1 MGTFSKNKQRR
12 IHRFRTR
19 SIIVAI
25 FATVGIL
32 LVLSYLHKTPVA
44 TADSTSFSFGAGGDH
59 GNDRD
64 SRSVFDAAGKSG
76 ISFFQ
81 TNGDLSYAQYID
93 DNNNGVPG
101 INLTQPAATHQWCA
115 TIKQY
120 MSMPFMIATGNH
132 EGADRA
138 NVIDDAGSNITDVIA
153 PSCLPERA
161 EMNVQKSP
169 YTTGSNGQSVA
180 DNYGR
185 EYYYDYPVGA
195 PLARFIVITPGFDQI
210 DGTKPVG
217 SYDYLSGV
225 HHDWLVS
232 KIQEAK
238 DSGLWVVV
246 THHIPSM
253 TTGNKG
259 NGDPTLLNLLMQKK
273 VDLVLNGH
281 DHNYQR
287 SKQLGGSSCVYVAD
301 SYNAQCVVNQDPSS
315 YRAGEGTI
323 VVITGSTGGFFSPDH
338 KMYQINSAD
347 GDYQYFAKTMGS
359 NSPDI
364 TYGFAKFTVNSDEI
378 RGEFVPGT
386 GQTGGFT
393 DTFTIHKPDTIPP
406 TVNWVSPAADSS
418 VSGMV
423 TFTATASDNYRL
435 AGTEFYGNKTGVSFT
450 LEDNLSRSPAYVS
463 KECTGTDMDKD
474 RTCKLTLDT
483 TKLADGVLYVRFDA
497 WDGTVSTQATPV
509 KLTIDNTK
517 PSVSGFTVTTPS
529 ESFAVPIT
537 QFTGADNLKVAGY
550 AITTSA
556 TAPSASDTLWTATAP
571 SSYTVSATGTYTLYP
586 WVKDAAGTVS
596 AVYSTPREVNV
607 VSGPTAVTLTV
618 PTQDAELTG
627 SVTLQAAAS
636 DDKGIARIEFWR
648 GITKLGE
655 ATTNPYTYTWDTTKT
670 VNGSYAISAIAYDTD
685 GAKKVSS
692 PVTVTVKNP
701 VSLTFDGKNKDGAKL
716 PITLAGFCTSLVSS
730 NDSPTVPAAITQLQK
745 TLVTSFA
752 FNAACESSATVQV
765 KVDLGKLYSDTSKLK
780 LYKDQADGTVKDI
793 TTTAGTSFASQA
805 VDGTNHT
812 FVTYTVTDGGA
823 GDTDGKVNGTIVDP
837 AYVLETTPV
846 TTTTSSGGA
855 TSSGTSTSS
864 TGSTST
870 SSTGSSTAPS
880 SSSQTGSTTPSSSS
894 QTGSA
899 SQKAKDDLANTGT
912 TVIAISCFAG
922 VMICIALAITLKRQK
937 QTNRS

>member
-1 MGTFSKNKQRR
+1 MYTFPYKDTATYKKYG
-12 IHRFRTR
+12 IM
-19 SIIVAI
+19 VG
-25 FATVGIL
+25 FAVVIGML
-32 LVLSYLHKTPVA
+32 LVSASYLHKTPVA
-44 TADSTSFSFGAGGDH
+44 TAESTSFSFGAGGDH
-59 GNDRD
+59 GNHAE
-64 SRSVFDAAGKSG
+64 SQAVFDAIGKSG
-76 ISFFQ
+76 INFFQ
-81 TNGDLSYAQYID
+81 TNGDLSYSENGGTSGFCNTVNSYVV
-93 DNNNGVPG
+93 NRGVP
-101 INLTQPAATHQWCA
+101 
-115 TIKQY
+115 
-120 MSMPFMIATGNH
+120 FMLSTGNH
-132 EGADRA
+132 ETPGHDHGDNIN
-138 NVIDDAGSNITDVIA
+138 NVVA
-153 PSCLPERA
+153 CLPA
-161 EMNVQKSP
+161 DPNMHIQ
-169 YTTGSNGQSVA
+169 GSTVLSGTAGARPDPSA
-180 DNYGR
+180 NYAR
-185 EYYYDYPVGA
+185 EYYYDYPSIN
-195 PLARFIVITPGFDQI
+195 PLARFIVAAPGMDQY
-210 DGTKPVG
+210 DVG
-217 SYDYLSGV
+217 YYDYTAGSA
-225 HHDWLVS
+225 HWNWLKS
-232 KIQEAK
+232 TIEEAK
-238 DSGLWVVV
+238 TKGLWVIV
-246 THHIPSM
+246 TSHKPYM
-253 TTGNKG
+253 NTGSAHG
-259 NGDPTLLNLLMQKK
+259 SEDPAKASAGGVSDFFNLLLFEK
-273 VDLVLNGH
+273 VDLMLSGH

-287 SKQLGGSSCVYVAD
+287 SKQIGGSSCVYTLNVYSANCVAD
-301 SYNAQCVVNQDPSS
+301 DNQFSNYTAGNGSVLVV
-315 YRAGEGTI
+315 AGT
-323 VVITGSTGGFFSPDH
+323 TGGNQIDNAPMNAINGGDH
-338 KMYQINSAD
+338 D
-347 GDYQYFAKTMGS
+347 FPYFASTMGLG
-359 NSPDI
+359 SPKQ